1 MMKGYRNNTEAYE
14 NIARTC
20 HEANRAFCISQ
31 GDTTQPHW
39 EDAPE
44 WQKESARAG
53 VRLHLHAYA
62 SVEQSHESWMKQ
74 KTDDGWVYGETK
86 DAEKK
91 THPCIVPY
99 SELPPEQRFKD
110 YLFRSIVHEFKEFL
124 MAEYP

>member
-1 MMKGYRNNTEAYE
+1 MKGYLNNTETYE

-20 HEANRAFCISQ
+20 HEANRAFCVSQ

-53 VRLHLHAYA
+53 VRLHLHSYA

-74 KTDDGWVYGETK
+74 KVDDGWVYGETK

-99 SELPPEQRFKD
+99 EKLPSEQRFKD
-110 YLFRSIVHEFKEFL
+110 YLFRSIVHEYKEFI
-124 MAEYP
+124 MAEYT